1 MAITI
6 KRTGIP
12 GHGLYPVVE
21 PNHLSAPR
29 SGGVYAQLP
38 LPASINAAFQGQFF
52 KYDLAG
58 GALSLTG
65 DTPWVMVYNEEKLYD
80 PARQMHR
87 DYAMVNISNDPSVKL
102 VPRVFRLY
110 VGDIYTTNC
119 VKDGDSY
126 TVGDKLVPGTA
137 GILEKKT
144 AITADDTLV
153 CKVVKETTLPD
164 GQAAVKL
171 QVIRAN

>member
-38 LPASINAAFQGQFF
+38 APASVDACFQGQFF
-52 KYDLAG
+52 KYDLSA
-58 GALSLTG
+58 GALSFTG
-65 DTPWVMVYNEEKLYD
+65 DAPWVMVYNEEKLYD

-87 DYAMVNISNDPSVKL
+87 DYGMVKLNNDPSAKL

-126 TVGDKLVPGTA
+126 AVGDKLVPGAT
-137 GILEKKT
+137 GILEKET

-164 GQAAVKL
+164 GQPAVKL

>member
-1 MAITI
+1 
-6 KRTGIP
+6 
-12 GHGLYPVVE
+12 
-21 PNHLSAPR
+21 
-29 SGGVYAQLP
+29 
-38 LPASINAAFQGQFF
+38 
-52 KYDLAG
+52 
-58 GALSLTG
+58 
-65 DTPWVMVYNEEKLYD
+65 
-80 PARQMHR
+80 
-87 DYAMVNISNDPSVKL
+87 MVNLSNDSSVKL

-126 TVGDKLVPGTA
+126 AVGDKLAPGAT
-137 GILEKKT
+137 GLLEKKT